1 MVLKLSKSN
10 KASKRRQTITSA
22 VTRDDMNM
30 VLRMAEIYNTS
41 YDFEAAEWFWGQYK
55 ETINYEDL
63 EISLS

>member
-1 MVLKLSKSN
+1 MAKARKRLLLSKSN

-30 VLRMAEIYNTS
+30 LLRMAEIYNTS

-55 ETINYEDL
+55 ETINL
-63 EISLS
+63 KI